1 MKKKDIEYL
10 WFDIGYT
17 LLYLEREELFFSILG
32 EDISTLPSAEE
43 VSLAFHL
50 TDKLFMREYR
60 GILGTDKNT
69 YLPWYFGHL
78 FFLLDIKVDLCRFFK
93 KWKKSAGA
101 QLTAWH
107 LCPGVK
113 ETLHTLKN
121 RGFKLG
127 IISNWDSSARDI
139 LMRHGIADIFSWI
152 IISSEEGVEKPSK
165 EIFEIALKKSGADPA
180 KSLYIGDNYY
190 DDVLG
195 SRKVGMDSVIINRF
209 GRKGIEEIN
218 SVQIIRNI
226 LELPN
231 LI

>member
-1 MKKKDIEYL
+1 MKENSIEYL

-17 LLYLEREELFFSILG
+17 LLYLKREEVFFSILG
-32 EDISTLPSAEE
+32 AETSDVPSFNE

-60 GILGTDKNT
+60 GVLGTDKNT

-78 FFLLDIKVDLCRFFK
+78 FFILGMKADLCGFFK
-93 KWKKSAGA
+93 KWKKSAGS
-101 QLTAWH
+101 QITAWH

-113 ETLHTLKN
+113 ETLNILKN

-127 IISNWDSSARDI
+127 VISNWDSSARDI
-139 LMRHGIADIFSWI
+139 LMRHGIADLFSWI

-165 EIFEIALKKSGADPA
+165 EIFDIALKKSGADPA

-190 DDVLG
+190 DDVIG

-209 GRKGIEEIN
+209 GRKGIEEI
-218 SVQIIRNI
+218 SDAKIIKNI